1 MVYYYSMLNE
11 MEKIFVHSVCVCVLV
26 YWMCIHVCVYVQ
38 CYTVFTLLPPSIN
51 PYYSL
56 LFFLPSSSLPF
67 FFFLPPFFFLPSFSC
82 SLHPHLFYLYHTT
95 HDLLPSFPSSF
106 LSSIL
111 LFFIPSYFFVYQI
124 EHAITLIYQLEG
136 VTEVFRCRMYHHNVL
151 SYPVLLC
158 HTIPRHVISHVVLC
172 YVILCSVM

>member
-1 MVYYYSMLNE
+1 MYTC
-11 MEKIFVHSVCVCVLV
+11 VCVCTVLH
-26 YWMCIHVCVYVQ
+26 CIHTPTPFYQ
-38 CYTVFTLLPPSIN
+38 
-51 PYYSL
+51 SL
-56 LFFLPSSSLPF
+56 LFAPILPSVFFPSFLPS